1 MSAMSGFKKFI
12 LRGNV
17 IDLAIGVVIGAAFAL
32 VIGAFTNGVLSPL
45 IGLFGSGNFDNLSWC
60 VKGACDK
67 TIGAK
72 DPGHLL
78 AYGTVLTALLQFLL
92 TAAALYFLV
101 VNPVNRLMERRKTEP
116 DVESTTKQCPECLSS
131 IPAAAT
137 RCAFCTVEQ

>member
-1 MSAMSGFKKFI
+1 
-12 LRGNV
+12 
-17 IDLAIGVVIGAAFAL
+17 
-32 VIGAFTNGVLSPL
+32 
-45 IGLFGSGNFDNLSWC
+45 
-60 VKGACDK
+60 
-67 TIGAK
+67 
-72 DPGHLL
+72 
-78 AYGTVLTALLQFLL
+78 L